1 MKLLKVFTI
10 TITLLLAISQI
21 ARAQTPNTVPTY
33 DAVKD
38 FSIQSNPN
46 GVWSY
51 GWEST
56 LGSMLNLYTVTDT
69 TSVSG
74 MSAWLRSGTFPY
86 NPPYVARRS
95 VIDSMT
101 MSAPTLG

>member
-1 MKLLKVFTI
+1 MKLPKISGFTSI
-10 TITLLLAISQI
+10 ALLLISL
-21 ARAQTPNTVPTY
+21 AASAQVRNQVPDY

-56 LGSMLNLYTVTDT
+56 LGSTLNLYTVTDT
-69 TSVSG
+69 TSVR
-74 MSAWLRSGTFPY
+74 A
-86 NPPYVARRS
+86 
-95 VIDSMT
+95 
-101 MSAPTLG
+101 